1 MKLTWLLTLVA
12 GPALAAL
19 PAGPPPCLAHL
30 ALQEQDGL
38 LRITGSCRSQLPQP
52 AQYRYELRT
61 RRTGPAGQSTT
72 SQGGRFELPAGQ
84 EVTLSQVSL
93 NAGADAHYRLHLLV
107 YDASGHT
114 VAQDSASR

>member
-1 MKLTWLLTLVA
+1 MRYLSLA
-12 GPALAAL
+12 ALAAL
-19 PAGPPPCLAHL
+19 PLLALYQAAPMPCLAEL
-30 ALQEQDGL
+30 RLSQEGQL
-38 LRITGSCRSQLPQP
+38 LHITGSCRSQLAQV

-61 RRTGPAGQSTT
+61 QRASSAGRSTT
-72 SQGGRFELPAGQ
+72 TQSGRFELPARQ

-93 NAGADAHYRLHLLV
+93 NAGADTHYHLRLLV